1 MDTVALP
8 KLFCFLVWMC
18 VAVTKRL
25 ILLIDKVIDIEFDAE
40 YCHDFLLCADN
51 IRRVSSV
58 SSMSSTSGSS
68 MTVLPTAQDGTR
80 NDFDTASIESCFLS
94 PTALQNIREQ
104 MALSLERT
112 RQLEEQV
119 RLLPQLKVSV
129 LRGLFLGR
137 WGFLF

>member
-1 MDTVALP
+1 MENVALSR
-8 KLFCFLVWMC
+8 LFCFFVWMC
-18 VAVTKRL
+18 VAVAKRL
-25 ILLIDKVIDIEFDAE
+25 IVLIDKLIDVDLDE
-40 YCHDFLLCADN
+40 YCCVRHRECNHDLLLCADN
-51 IRRVSSV
+51 IRRVPSV

-68 MTVLPTAQDGTR
+68 MTVLPTAQDATSR

-119 RLLPQLKVSV
+119 RLLPELKVN
-129 LRGLFLGR
+129 FY
-137 WGFLF
+137 